1 MQGANKEVP
10 PSSICQYN
18 LLQKSDTLLETLYHP
33 GKVSTHLWVQKLRY
47 RIYILY
53 RKKKQMY
60 IIYMAFAR
68 SIKAKIQDLRSRE
81 YWKSGNIL
89 KFSNMVEGIA

>member
-33 GKVSTHLWVQKLRY
+33 GKVSRHLCVQKLRY
-47 RIYILY
+47 RIYILH
-53 RKKKQMY
+53 RKKKANVY
-60 IIYMAFAR
+60 HIHGFCSPY
-68 SIKAKIQDLRSRE
+68 KGENPNLRSRE

>member
-1 MQGANKEVP
+1 
-10 PSSICQYN
+10 
-18 LLQKSDTLLETLYHP
+18 
-33 GKVSTHLWVQKLRY
+33 
-47 RIYILY
+47 
-53 RKKKQMY
+53 MY

-68 SIKAKIQDLRSRE
+68 PIKAKIQDLRSRE